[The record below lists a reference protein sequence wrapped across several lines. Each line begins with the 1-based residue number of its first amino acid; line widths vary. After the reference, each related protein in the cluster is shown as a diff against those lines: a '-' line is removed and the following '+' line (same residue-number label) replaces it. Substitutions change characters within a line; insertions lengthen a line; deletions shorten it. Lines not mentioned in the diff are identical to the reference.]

1 MGAPKVTQQG
11 IEKMYTLYKKFGTF
25 AAVGKELHRSSS
37 IIAKYIKAGGMKNL
51 SITIAKNIK
60 EES

>member
-1 MGAPKVTQQG
+1 MGTPKVMPQE
-11 IEKMYTLYKKFGTF
+11 IEKMYILYKKLGAF
-25 AAVGKELHRSSS
+25 AAVGKELHRSPST
-37 IIAKYIKAGGMKNL
+37 IAKYIKAGGMKNL